1 MSKNGIKI
9 LRNLG
14 ITGTTLVIIIAVIEL
29 FFRFGASLLPMNLQN
44 ILLTKYNSRPDGIYF
59 HDPEWDIPILKP
71 NFQQNMFY
79 NGYRWI
85 HRSNNFGIRDN
96 HNFDTAD
103 IVLLGDSM
111 VYGHGVNAD
120 ETSSRYLKDI
130 TGKVVANLGVQADYP
145 PKQYIRLK
153 HLVLFLRPKI
163 VLFFINGEQDKFD
176 FANYRPTISYINRI
190 IREQPPDYSLGI
202 NSTQY
207 FRNYENFDI
216 SANDHIGAYLY
227 SARPILMI
235 INKLKR
241 GYFHKKS
248 SYRGEA
254 LNKDIISVITKK
266 ILHDANR
273 LCKDNGAKFVVI
285 IHHDKHSSEHQY
297 SYNDVVR
304 ETCKELG
311 IPFIDLKEFSPKN
324 EYFLKKDGHYSKN
337 GNKWVAETIDNYLR
351 KYVLF

>member
-1 MSKNGIKI
+1 
-9 LRNLG
+9 
-14 ITGTTLVIIIAVIEL
+14 
-29 FFRFGASLLPMNLQN
+29 MNLQN
-44 ILLTKYNSRPDGIYF
+44 ILLTKYNLRPDGIYF
-59 HDPEWDIPILKP
+59 RDPEWNLHIMKP

-120 ETSSRYLKDI
+120 GTSSHYLKNI

-153 HLVLFLRPKI
+153 HLALFLRPKI
-163 VLFFINGEQDKFD
+163 VLFFTGKQDEFD
-176 FANYRPTISYINRI
+176 YTNSRPSISYINRI
-190 IREQPPDYSLGI
+190 IREQPSDYSLGI
-202 NSTQY
+202 RTTQY
-207 FRNYENFDI
+207 LRSYKKFDI
-216 SANDHIGAYLY
+216 SANHRIGFYLY
-227 SARPILMI
+227 SARPILMM
-235 INKLKR
+235 INKLKHD
-241 GYFHKKS
+241 YFYNKS
-248 SYRGEA
+248 SHRGEA

-273 LCKDNGAKFVVI
+273 LCKDNGAKFIVI
-285 IHHDKHSSEHQY
+285 IHHDKLSSEHQY
-297 SYNDVVR
+297 SYNDIVR

-311 IPFIDLKEFSPKN
+311 IPFIYLKKYSPKK
-324 EYFLKKDGHYSKN
+324 EYFLKKDGHYSTN

-351 KYVLF
+351 KYVLY